1 MKKIPCM
8 PQCIPWQGLV
18 HLYIMKTYK
27 INSPVLSTHKNLACL
42 GSGVLQLRDS
52 LLFSSLDL
60 SAETNFEDKNISLIY
75 GKHYVC
81 KVTYSTLFCPP
92 VHCAQQPQSF
102 RIYFPGFA
110 AAVSLWGGVMVWAYY
125 SVFNTLNM

>member
-1 MKKIPCM
+1 MMMKVLMKEYEKNTVYAS
-8 PQCIPWQGLV
+8 V
-18 HLYIMKTYK
+18 HSLARFGAFIYRRPTLYK
-27 INSPVLSTHKNLACL
+27 INSPVFSTHENLACL

-92 VHCAQQPQSF
+92 VHCA
-102 RIYFPGFA
+102 
-110 AAVSLWGGVMVWAYY
+110 
-125 SVFNTLNM
+125 